1 MPPSASLE
9 LQTLSLADRKHVLI
23 VAIGLLGH
31 LVPSIEL
38 GVQLVRVHGCR
49 VSLVVSKI
57 AVAIAHQC
65 QLVPSQYAHL
75 LVLVPMADGVEASKK
90 PEFDMQELLQMLK
103 QANAHFDKLARLI
116 RTRNNLPGD
125 RASQSDVDTCPLPDQ
140 HVDHIIVEWFTA
152 FAIEHVRDL
161 GLPVTGLWTNSL
173 SMSAN
178 RLARRDKAA
187 ATLKEPP
194 PSNAERD
201 ITAEA
206 KPTTAQAA
214 WPAKPIIRMSNL
226 IWSCERVLI
235 NTFDGLENAVL
246 TKLRA
251 LSILRNTRLYTIGP
265 LSLYGNEPIST
276 SALPGVTRQEQYAT
290 TWLDKQRA
298 AGRPVVYISYGSLAH
313 LVAEQ
318 VSEIAQALDKLK
330 DHASFVWA
338 MRSTQ
343 QAALPANILDS
354 VDIYNTPDTHT
365 PRSAAS
371 VLVMGWAPQVTILSH
386 PATAAFVSHCG
397 WNSVVE
403 AMSNGVPVVG
413 WPLFADQHKNA
424 EMVASAEVQMGV
436 TIPGTSMTAS
446 GRIVCCDE
454 VVAAIRQVLGDGK
467 EPSVYARNA
476 ARLGQLARD
485 AVKPDTGSSMRNL
498 RSFIVDAS
506 QE

>member
-1 MPPSASLE
+1 MPSFSSP
-9 LQTLSLADRKHVLI
+9 LAMQSRNQVGDHKHVLI
-23 VAIGLLGH
+23 VTAPFTGH

-38 GVQLVRVHGCR
+38 AVQLIRVHGCR
-49 VSLVVSKI
+49 VSLAVSKA
-57 AVAIAHQC
+57 AVDGIVKKRQM
-65 QLVPSQYAHL
+65 VPSQYAHL
-75 LVLVPMADGVEASKK
+75 LTVVPMDDGAELPNESK
-90 PEFDMQELLQMLK
+90 FDMMELMRTFELSTD
-103 QANAHFDKLARLI
+103 HFDKMARVI

-125 RASQSDVDTCPLPDQ
+125 KASQSDLNICPLPDLPI
-140 HVDHIIVEWFTA
+140 DHIVVEMFVAT
-152 FAIEHVRDL
+152 AIEEVRNL
-161 GLPVTGLWTNSL
+161 SVPVTGLWPS
-173 SMSAN
+173 SPSG
-178 RLARRDKAA
+178 
-187 ATLKEPP
+187 TLKKLQQNER
-194 PSNAERD
+194 ERD
-201 ITAEA
+201 TPTAA
-206 KPTTAQAA
+206 SKDTPKPGHSSRGM
-214 WPAKPIIRMSNL
+214 KRFNKLSEL
-226 IWSCERVLI
+226 IWSCKRVVI
-235 NTFDGLENAVL
+235 NTFDGLEDQVFAEL
-246 TKLRA
+246 QTMPTLRY
-251 LSILRNTRLYTIGP
+251 TRLYTVGP
-265 LSLYGNEPIST
+265 LSLCGREPLATDGQPIATIATLSP
-276 SALPGVTRQEQYAT
+276 SEQYAT
-290 TWLDKQRA
+290 TWLDKQHA
-298 AGRPVVYISYGSLAH
+298 VGRPVVYISYGSLAH

-343 QAALPANILDS
+343 QAALPVDILDS

-365 PRSAAS
+365 PRSAAT

-498 RSFIVDAS
+498 RSFIVDVS